1 MNSRRN
7 SRPLKPRSEPQ
18 AMIHVS
24 GPGRNALKVW
34 NDLHRRR
41 GQWQN
46 SELFGDTFRFVG
58 SVPIAELDDYY
69 HWVEPLVG
77 ADGRIDTFLP
87 ICEPSLQGRNDEI
100 SHRRCR
106 RALAAPL
113 HEPSQLKAAP

>member
-1 MNSRRN
+1 MNSLRN

-77 ADGRIDTFLP
+77 ADGRIDTFFTDLRTVVAG
-87 ICEPSLQGRNDEI
+87 SGR
-100 SHRRCR
+100 
-106 RALAAPL
+106 
-113 HEPSQLKAAP
+113 